1 MNNAKKGLLTSAC
14 YSLELWAE
22 VRLNSGSTNSWYPL
36 VFPHPHLTSATHFIW
51 SGHKKDQLS
60 QFPESS
66 FWSAVSGLPDTEVND
81 HRTQLEKDNWH
92 NVSAQTSL
100 KTRQS
105 RICRDRTQKSNGSS
119 PSPSVFADPW
129 GWEITGSDDGK
140 ISPKDESKK
149 YQHFF
154 LFLPEPWDP

>member
-1 MNNAKKGLLTSAC
+1 MIIGP
-14 YSLELWAE
+14 
-22 VRLNSGSTNSWYPL
+22 SW
-36 VFPHPHLTSATHFIW
+36 
-51 SGHKKDQLS
+51 G
-60 QFPESS
+60 
-66 FWSAVSGLPDTEVND
+66 
-81 HRTQLEKDNWH
+81 KDNWQ

-100 KTRQS
+100 KTRQT
-105 RICRDRTQKSNGSS
+105 RIYRDRTQKSNGSS

-154 LFLPEPWDP
+154 FSYLNHEIVSIWANEWMTELPPFKMGWKLYRRELWQVPSFMDHMLFFFPLLVMPQRNSSLLVSVHHWAYWIS